1 MKRQS
6 ILAASGLLFLAPVLA
21 SAESLLEVYQ
31 QALQSDPQVREAEAN
46 RDAAEE
52 AAPQA
57 RGALLPQI
65 TATGSYEDSTSDGN
79 NVFVQSVLD
88 ANGNP
93 IFVTQNTQRERDSE
107 QKSWQVEL
115 TQTLFRWDQYVELK
129 RSGKRVAQANA
140 NYEAAQQ
147 DLIVRVAERY
157 FNVLAAQDSLSAASA
172 SKRAIA
178 RQLDQAKQRFDVGLI
193 AITDVQE
200 SQAAYD
206 QAIADEIGAKRNLAT
221 AREFLREITGVY
233 AGDLEA
239 PQSGLP
245 LVLPEPAN
253 ADDWVTTA
261 IDQNLAL
268 QASRLNADIA
278 KAEISSRRSG
288 RYPSVSFFARVND
301 VDDTATQQLNNSGRD
316 DPADFEQRTE
326 SIGVQFSVPL
336 YSGGTVSSRVR
347 EAVHLHRAA
356 KEQLQRVARETERSA
371 RDAYLGVE
379 TDIVRVQ
386 ALTQSLSSSQ
396 TALEATEAGLEVGTR
411 TTVDVL
417 DAQRNVFNAFT
428 SLERA
433 RYDYLLNV
441 LRLKQASG
449 TLRVQDLEAI
459 ESYLEERG
467 PENVPRGIR
476 SVAEPAG

>member
-6 ILAASGLLFLAPVLA
+6 LLAASSLLFLAPVLA

-93 IFVTQNTQRERDSE
+93 VFVTQNTQRERDSE

-206 QAIADEIGAKRNLAT
+206 QAIADEIGGKAKRLRQRANFCVRSRVFT
-221 AREFLREITGVY
+221 REISRHRSPDCRWYCRNLRMPTTG
-233 AGDLEA
+233 
-239 PQSGLP
+239 
-245 LVLPEPAN
+245 
-253 ADDWVTTA
+253 
-261 IDQNLAL
+261 
-268 QASRLNADIA
+268 
-278 KAEISSRRSG
+278 
-288 RYPSVSFFARVND
+288 
-301 VDDTATQQLNNSGRD
+301 
-316 DPADFEQRTE
+316 
-326 SIGVQFSVPL
+326 
-336 YSGGTVSSRVR
+336 
-347 EAVHLHRAA
+347 
-356 KEQLQRVARETERSA
+356 
-371 RDAYLGVE
+371 
-379 TDIVRVQ
+379 
-386 ALTQSLSSSQ
+386 
-396 TALEATEAGLEVGTR
+396 
-411 TTVDVL
+411 
-417 DAQRNVFNAFT
+417 
-428 SLERA
+428 
-433 RYDYLLNV
+433 
-441 LRLKQASG
+441 
-449 TLRVQDLEAI
+449 
-459 ESYLEERG
+459 
-467 PENVPRGIR
+467 
-476 SVAEPAG
+476 